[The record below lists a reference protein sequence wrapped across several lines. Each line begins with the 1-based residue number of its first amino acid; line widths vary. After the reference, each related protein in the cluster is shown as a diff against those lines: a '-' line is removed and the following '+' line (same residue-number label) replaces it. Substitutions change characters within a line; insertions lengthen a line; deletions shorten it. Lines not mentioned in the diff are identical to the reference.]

1 MKILVAEYA
10 VGGGEESESLLREGK
25 AMLSTLK
32 VGFER
37 TGHEVIYP
45 EAEADFGAAVERLS
59 KESDAGII
67 IAPDEEL
74 YSLTRILESST
85 VNLGCPSEFIKI
97 CTDKLRTSELLHA
110 EGIPVPR
117 VVAVE
122 ELETATETKYVSKPR
137 YGCASEGVFIL
148 TGNNSHEVLASYES
162 SDYIITEFI
171 RGEDISSSVIAGTA
185 SVLPLTINKQFI
197 RADGERLRYEGGYV
211 PYSREQEADR
221 EILRISEQVITTL
234 HGAGYVGIDF
244 VLAEDGRTA
253 YVVDVNPRPTT
264 SIVGI
269 AKVLKNYDVAEL
281 MLRAKF
287 GTLPAADDVKTEGC
301 FVINLA

>member
-10 VGGGEESESLLREGK
+10 VGGGDRSESLLREGK

-32 VGFER
+32 AGFER
-37 TGHEVIYP
+37 TGHEVVYP
-45 EAEADFGAAVERLS
+45 EAEADFEASVERLS

-74 YSLTRILESST
+74 YSLTTLLESNT
-85 VNLGCPSEFIKI
+85 ANLGCPSEFIKI
-97 CTDKLRTSELLHA
+97 CTDKLRTSELLSA

-117 VVAVE
+117 VVPVE
-122 ELETATETKYVSKPR
+122 EAETANETKYVSKPR
-137 YGCASEGVFIL
+137 YGCASEGVFML
-148 TGNNSHEVLASYES
+148 GGNNSHEVLSSYES

-171 RGEDISSSVIAGTA
+171 RGEDISSSVIAGK
-185 SVLPLTINKQFI
+185 SSILPLTINKQFI

-211 PYSREQEADR
+211 PYSLGQEADR
-221 EILRISEQVITTL
+221 ELMRISEQVVTTL

-244 VLAEDGRTA
+244 VLAEDERKA

-269 AKVLKNYDVAEL
+269 AKVLKNYDVADL

-287 GTLPAADDVKTEGC
+287 GTLPVAEDVKTEGR
-301 FVINLA
+301 FVVNLA